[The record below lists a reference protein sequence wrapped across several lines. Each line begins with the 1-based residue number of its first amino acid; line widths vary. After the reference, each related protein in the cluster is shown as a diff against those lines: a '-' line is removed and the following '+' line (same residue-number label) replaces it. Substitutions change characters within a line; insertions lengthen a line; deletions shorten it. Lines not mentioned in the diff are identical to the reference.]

1 MKEIREKVYKLS
13 KEIWVKLF
21 NIKKENVLR
30 FLAENWLPEY
40 LKNEKRVQV
49 ISEFCLKTKEEYE
62 YFIEDENLRKAI
74 WISTYVPLPKHKR
87 DFLIKYKL
95 KNIPKEYLWK
105 YKAIEIYEFL
115 SWEKYEWLA
124 TKTINMLKRKWLD
137 PNNLPKWLYEERWRI
152 QVLFF
157 NKSYEEYQLFL
168 KSEIY
173 FKLYWFEFNWIPRE
187 KKYKFLEEHNSTPL
201 FLKWRSILE
210 ILNFHNKTK
219 EEFEKYL
226 LEKHLREKYWCNF
239 VKIKQKNREELLK
252 KKEVNV
258 EKKKLLN
265 YSKFLKFF
273 EWFEVWEKD
282 FESHSLF
289 KENYRREYSPYKK
302 EIKMELIKFWYEKFL
317 KETERYEN
325 IKKWKIFFFLFEQR
339 NSFKFE
345 TNNWKIICWDC
356 CNEIVFNKNVFD
368 RLRYLNWKT
377 FNKNYFCEKCF
388 SLAKTSLEEE
398 LIYDFIFEFYKWPI
412 LRNFKYEKI
421 FEGRKKFS
429 REFDFYFQEL
439 NLAVEYN
446 GEYRHKEE
454 KINEKYEYCK
464 QKWINFMIIWDCK
477 EEEWKEILR
486 NKILWKE
493 NFTEEIIT
501 LENMYYNLTPK
512 GYVKIWEIPQ
522 TLEKAKRYFIYN
534 LWKTI
539 YKKEGQ

>member
-21 NIKKENVLR
+21 NIKKEDVLR

-115 SWEKYEWLA
+115 SWEKYEWLT

-152 QVLFF
+152 QILFF
-157 NKSYEEYQLFL
+157 NKTYEEYQLFL

-201 FLKWRSILE
+201 FLKWRNILE

-226 LEKHLREKYWCNF
+226 LEKHLREKYWWNF

-302 EIKMELIKFWYEKFL
+302 EIKIELIKFWYENFL
-317 KETERYEN
+317 KETEEYKN
-325 IKKWKIFFFLFEQR
+325 IKRWKIYFFLLEQKYW
-339 NSFKFE
+339 FKFH
-345 TNNWKIICWDC
+345 TIDWKIVCGFCW
-356 CNEIVFNKNVFD
+356 NEIKFSKAIFD
-368 RLRYLNWKT
+368 RSNQQEEVNIRYLCLKCSPKKQKSLKELHFLEYIKT
-377 FNKNYFCEKCF
+377 
-388 SLAKTSLEEE
+388 
-398 LIYDFIFEFYKWPI
+398 FYKWTI
-412 LRNFKYEKI
+412 LNNFKYERI

-429 REFDFYFQEL
+429 REFDIFLPDE
-439 NLAVEYN
+439 NIAIEYN
-446 GEYRHKEE
+446 WSYHHR
-454 KINEKYEYCK
+454 NEKVNHKYDYCTK
-464 QKWINFMIIWDCK
+464 NNINFIIIWEHR
-477 EEEWKEILR
+477 EEEWKEVL
-486 NKILWKE
+486 NKLLNKE
-493 NFTEEIIT
+493 EFAEETIT
-501 LENMYYNLTPK
+501 LENMYFNITPK
-512 GYVKIWEIPQ
+512 GYVKIWEVSQ
-522 TLEKAKRYFIYN
+522 TFEIVWGYKVYN

-539 YKKEGQ
+539 YKKEGW